1 MKVAVFPG
9 SFDPVTLAHQDIV
22 LRALELFDRIIVAVG
37 TNSTKQGLLSTDDR
51 VAILQEV
58 FAEVSDRVEVTT
70 YKGLTVDYCRHAGAN
85 YILRGLRNTNDFE
98 FEYAIAQNNKHLA
111 PEIDTIFLMSTSGL
125 GHISSTIVRDVTLH
139 KGDISSMVPAAVI
152 SYMERKSR

>member
-70 YKGLTVDYCRHAGAN
+70 YKGLTVDY
-85 YILRGLRNTNDFE
+85 
-98 FEYAIAQNNKHLA
+98 
-111 PEIDTIFLMSTSGL
+111 
-125 GHISSTIVRDVTLH
+125 
-139 KGDISSMVPAAVI
+139 
-152 SYMERKSR
+152 